1 MIRKG
6 GDIFMKYLKKE
17 IIDLM
22 ETVVR
27 KLSMTSSPDKI
38 KILSQELDSLTKAYM
53 ALEGKNVTLQKR
65 KFT

>member
-1 MIRKG
+1 
-6 GDIFMKYLKKE
+6 MKYLKKE

-27 KLSMTSSPDKI
+27 KLSMTSSTDKI
-38 KILSQELDSLTKAYM
+38 KILSQELDSLTKDYM
-53 ALEGKNVTLQKR
+53 AMEGKNVTLQKR

>member
-1 MIRKG
+1 
-6 GDIFMKYLKKE
+6 MKYLKKE

-38 KILSQELDSLTKAYM
+38 KILLQELDSLTKAYM

>member
-1 MIRKG
+1 
-6 GDIFMKYLKKE
+6 MKYLKKE

-22 ETVVR
+22 ETVVI

-53 ALEGKNVTLQKR
+53 ALEGKNVT
-65 KFT
+65 

>member
-1 MIRKG
+1 MIRKR

-22 ETVVR
+22 ETVVI